1 MTEGTLA
8 PAWRAWFRR
17 RERALAAL
25 WLAGSFL
32 LVAVLAWPPARVRLL
47 GGLEAAVD
55 RWNARWPARLARG
68 EALLAGGRVA
78 EAEAFLARLDREFP
92 ARSVRHGLDR
102 DRERLLLALG
112 RAEEAAGRRARAL
125 ATYERLVEFDSL
137 NYLNHFA
144 LGQARERL
152 LGGWAVAPEAR
163 DAFEAALRRFPA
175 HLPSLRGY
183 LGYYLDRGE
192 FPEVVAAYRRYLD
205 AVLVHYLEIGVG
217 DSGPVMA
224 PVIADGLPRTAVV
237 NLAAPAAG
245 GSIWIRTRG
254 FAVALDSVVLEPA
267 RIVGRIAAG
276 SRMVLTPP
284 PAELLD
290 LEPAGPGRYRATGPA
305 SALRIDPPASAPIAG
320 LTMYLR
326 LFKPVDPDLWSGVER
341 SYRNLLDWDGLAA
354 AAARTV
360 PLATALDA
368 DRALARLPWARD
380 GRRLGPDEY
389 PF

>member
-17 RERALAAL
+17 RERAIAAL

-32 LVAVLAWPPARVRLL
+32 LVAGLTWPPARVRLL

-55 RWNARWPARLARG
+55 RWTARWPARLARG
-68 EALLAGGRVA
+68 EALLAAGRVA

-112 RAEEAAGRRARAL
+112 RAEEAAGRRTRAL
-125 ATYERLVEFDSL
+125 ATYARLVEFDSL

-183 LGYYLDRGE
+183 IAYYLDRGE
-192 FPEVVAAYRRYLD
+192 FPEVVAAYWRYLD

-217 DSGPVMA
+217 DSAVMV
-224 PVIADGLPRTAVV
+224 PVIADGRSRTAVV
-237 NLAAPAAG
+237 QLPVPASVG
-245 GSIWIRTRG
+245 PIWIRTRG

-267 RIVGRIAAG
+267 GIVGRVAV
-276 SRMVLTPP
+276 SPRMVLVGHPT
-284 PAELLD
+284 ELRE
-290 LEPAGPGRYRATGPA
+290 LEPFGPGRYRATGPA
-305 SALRIDPPASAPIAG
+305 SALRVDAPAREPVAGFTVHLSVFKPIDPE
-320 LTMYLR
+320 
-326 LFKPVDPDLWSGVER
+326 LWSGIER
-341 SYRNLLDWDGLAA
+341 SFRSLLDWNGLAA
-354 AAARTV
+354 AARRTV
-360 PLATALDA
+360 TLPSALDA